1 MKQPLYFAFA
11 ALMIFAAIFT
21 PLPAIACYVAVFL
34 VGAMLSQPRQG
45 VTYAAIANL
54 LTSLNANP
62 TDLVGEWMPGVLVR
76 QGKSANFGSVLFGL
90 FNKLKVDVKV
100 ALNGQFNWWERD
112 PVRSNFISDASASS
126 TATTLTFD
134 DGNGNAVVAL
144 LSAGSVLYNG
154 RTGEFVK
161 VAQDPAT
168 NLTTTP
174 VYVVR
179 DFNNT
184 GVTGVA
190 INDNDI
196 WSRVTEGSLEG
207 SAPRRA
213 AYEQPSNYYN
223 LIQTF
228 KESAYLSNYYNAGQ
242 LRSDMAGPRNQAV
255 DYALESICNQIEK
268 ALLFGPRVLGSAT
281 SEQFTGG
288 ITAAIDYA
296 ITQDSNLSVNKLN
309 GNTTSGVS
317 LQNLLAWLNSFMV
330 NGSDAKL
337 LMCGNLAYSAL
348 SSYANSA
355 QAGFRIINGE
365 DDHRFGLNLIEIQT
379 PFGKA
384 SLAMHPLMKNDLN
397 YQTYIVGAD
406 LALLTLKQ
414 MEKLHYQPFEP
425 TNGTDA
431 YQGQFRAKLGLMQQ
445 YIGAFGYAYGFQ
457 QINP

>member
-1 MKQPLYFAFA
+1 MS
-11 ALMIFAAIFT
+11 
-21 PLPAIACYVAVFL
+21 AIA
-34 VGAMLSQPRQG
+34 G
-45 VTYAAIANL
+45 L
-54 LTSLNANP
+54 LNSSNANP
-62 TDLVGEWMPGVLVR
+62 TDLVGEWLPGVLVR

-112 PVRSNFISDASASS
+112 PVRSNFISDASASA

-134 DGNGNAVVAL
+134 DGNGNPVVAL
-144 LSAGSVLYNG
+144 LSAGSLMQNG
-154 RTGEFVK
+154 RTLEFIK
-161 VAQDPAT
+161 VAVDPST

-174 VYVVR
+174 VQVVR
-179 DFNNT
+179 DVNNT

-190 INDNDI
+190 VNDNDV

-213 AYEQPSNYYN
+213 AYEQPTNYYN

-242 LRSDMAGPRNQAV
+242 LRSDMEGPRNTAV
-255 DYALESICNQIEK
+255 DYALESECNQIEK
-268 ALLFGPRVLGSAT
+268 ALLFGPRILGNAT
-281 SEQFTGG
+281 TEQYTGG
-288 ITAAIDYA
+288 ITSAIDFA
-296 ITQDSNLSVNKLN
+296 ITQDSNLAVNKLN
-309 GNTTSGVS
+309 GNGTGGVS
-317 LQNLLAWLNSFMV
+317 LTNLLAWLNAFMV

-348 SSYANSA
+348 SSFANSA
-355 QAGFRIINGE
+355 QAGFRILNNE
-365 DDHRFGLNLIEIQT
+365 DDHRFGLNLTEIQT

-397 YQTYIVGAD
+397 YQSYIVGAD

-414 MEKLHYQPFEP
+414 MEKLHYQEFEP

>member
-1 MKQPLYFAFA
+1 MKHLLYFVFA
-11 ALMIFAAIFT
+11 ALMVIAATTSQIP
-21 PLPAIACYVAVFL
+21 PLVCFLSVFVVGALLSRYEPQRAASAIA
-34 VGAMLSQPRQG
+34 G
-45 VTYAAIANL
+45 L
-54 LTSLNANP
+54 LNSINANP
-62 TDLVGEWMPGVLVR
+62 TDLVGEWLPGVLVR

-134 DGNGNAVVAL
+134 DGNGNPVVAL

-154 RTGEFVK
+154 RTGEFIK

-190 INDNDI
+190 INDNDT

-242 LRSDMAGPRNQAV
+242 LRSDLDGPRNQAV

-268 ALLFGPRVLGSAT
+268 ALLFGPRVLGNAT
-281 SEQFTGG
+281 AEQYTGG

-309 GNTTSGVS
+309 ANGSSGVS
-317 LQNLLAWLNSFMV
+317 LTNLLAWLNAFMV

-348 SSYANSA
+348 SSFANSA
-355 QAGFRIINGE
+355 QAGFRILNNE
-365 DDHRFGLNLIEIQT
+365 DDHRFGLNLTEIQT

-397 YQTYIVGAD
+397 YQSYIVGAD

-414 MEKLHYQPFEP
+414 MEKLHYQEFEP